1 MHRVVVTGLGL
12 VAPNGN
18 TVAESWRNIVAG
30 ISGIAPIT
38 SFDASTFSA
47 RIAGEIKD
55 FDASDYDIKP
65 KDARKMDPFIHYG
78 LAASIEAIEDAK
90 LDINE
95 SNAKRVGAIIG
106 SGIGGLPGIEKGYQ
120 SFIDGG
126 ARRISPFF
134 VPSNIVNMVA
144 GHLSIRYGIRGP
156 NYGLVSAC
164 ATGTH
169 CIGIAA
175 RTIER
180 GEQDALIAG
189 GAEHSTCPTGIGGF
203 ASAKALS
210 TRNDDPEGA
219 SRPWDSERDGF
230 VLSDGAGILM
240 LESLEHAEARGAHIY
255 AELVGFSMNSDA
267 YHITAPSPN
276 GEGAADCMEA
286 ALKDAGVDLG
296 EVNYINAHGTSTPAG
311 DKAESEAVKRLF
323 GVHAFK
329 VPMSST
335 QVDGR
340 THAGRRRRRGSRI
353 YGTRHQGPDCTTDNK
368 SDPSR
373 SRMRS
378 RLCAQRGAQDGHRH
392 RGIELIWLR
401 RHQRHAGVS
410 PLLARISHQC
420 LSRGAGNASGR

>member
-30 ISGIAPIT
+30 VSGIAPIT

-47 RIAGEIKD
+47 RIAGEIKN
-55 FDASDYDIKP
+55 FDVADYDIKQ

-90 LDINE
+90 LEINE

-120 SFIDGG
+120 SFVDGG
-126 ARRISPFF
+126 ARKISPFF

-164 ATGTH
+164 STGTH

-219 SRPWDSERDGF
+219 SRPWDAERDGF
-230 VLSDGAGILM
+230 VLSDGAGILV

-255 AELVGFSMNSDA
+255 VELVGFSMNSDA
-267 YHITAPSPN
+267 YHITAPLPN
-276 GEGAADCMEA
+276 GEGAADCMQA
-286 ALKDAGVDLG
+286 ALEDAGVDLG

-311 DKAESEAVKRLF
+311 DKAESHAVKRLF
-323 GVHAFK
+323 GARAFK

-335 QVDGR
+335 KSMVGHMLGAAGGAEAVYTVLAITDQIAPPTINL
-340 THAGRRRRRGSRI
+340 THPDPECDLDYVPNEARKMAIDIAVSNSFGFGGTNGTLVFRRF
-353 YGTRHQGPDCTTDNK
+353 
-368 SDPSR
+368 
-373 SRMRS
+373 
-378 RLCAQRGAQDGHRH
+378 
-392 RGIELIWLR
+392 
-401 RHQRHAGVS
+401 
-410 PLLARISHQC
+410 
-420 LSRGAGNASGR
+420 